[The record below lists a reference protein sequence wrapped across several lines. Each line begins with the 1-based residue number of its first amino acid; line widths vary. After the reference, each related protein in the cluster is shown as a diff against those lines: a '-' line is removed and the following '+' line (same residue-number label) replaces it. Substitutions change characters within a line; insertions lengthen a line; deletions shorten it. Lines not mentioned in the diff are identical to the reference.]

1 MKHLSAVALLLA
13 LSVLPAHAQRP
24 ALDSELCR
32 AQLDLLQSGEKLTED
47 ETSRFETQC
56 DCLEA
61 RERGETDGTE
71 GNCAEV

>member
-1 MKHLSAVALLLA
+1 MKYVLALALLTA
-13 LSVLPAHAQRP
+13 MAVLPVQAQRP

-32 AQLDLLQSGEKLTED
+32 AQLDLLLSGEKLTED
-47 ETSRFETQC
+47 EINRFETQC